1 MLALLS
7 VWLGLASFAFASAV
21 VLYRRLFSDA
31 FVTLTL
37 YAAITSLTFAGL
49 TLWDLRKED
58 NTAPGVLARRV
69 QSWVGSF
76 LSIVA
81 IAFIY
86 LLIGRAEIIP
96 RSGVSPPHSP
106 AASSTAAAR

>member
-7 VWLGLASFAFASAV
+7 VWLGLASFAFASAI
-21 VLYRRLFSDA
+21 VLYRRLFSDVC
-31 FVTLTL
+31 VTFTL
-37 YAAITSLTFAGL
+37 YAAILSLTLAGL

-58 NTAPGVLARRV
+58 ESTPGVPARRV

-76 LSIVA
+76 FSILA

-86 LLIGRAEIIP
+86 LLVGRAEVVP
-96 RSGVSPPHSP
+96 RTGISLPPTQP
-106 AASSTAAAR
+106 ATSTELAR